1 MSWPVH
7 SLGSLIES
15 DGGVLQTGP
24 FGSQL
29 KQAEYTSDG
38 VPVIMPTDIE
48 NGEVNE
54 RTVARV
60 PETTV
65 ERLSR
70 HKIRAGGIVLPRRGA
85 ITKRAFIRPDQEGW
99 LCGTGCIKIELN
111 GLRIWPRYLYYY
123 LGLKNSVDWLERN
136 AVGSTM
142 LNLSAEIVSRF
153 PMVCPSIPT
162 QRRIADMLSA
172 YDELIENNRRRIAL
186 LEQAARELYREW
198 FVRLRFPGHENT
210 RIVDGLPEGWERRT
224 ITDVCTSFDDGDWIE
239 TKDQGGKDFRLLQ
252 ISNIGNNE
260 FLETRNYRWI
270 TSETFRSLRC
280 NEVLPGDILISRMP
294 KPIGRAWLVYEQR
307 WRMITAVDVTIARPD
322 QSAVDFLYYLY
333 HLNSQMHIARC
344 ELRATGATRPRI
356 SRKTMGELPIF
367 RPPMTLQLTFGQ
379 IASAINEQRNTLAG
393 QNKVVSQARDLLLP
407 RLMSG
412 EVGV

>member
-7 SLGSLIES
+7 SLGTLIES

-29 KQAEYTSDG
+29 KQADYASDG

-70 HKIRAGGIVLPRRGA
+70 HKIRAGCGIVLPRRGA
-85 ITKRAFIRPDQEGW
+85 ITKRAFIRSDQEGW

-111 GLRIWPRYLYYY
+111 GRRIWPRYLYYY

-162 QRRIADMLSA
+162 QRRIADILSA

-210 RIVDGLPEGWERRT
+210 AIVDGVPEEWERVTLDKIGQLRYGKSLKADDR
-224 ITDVCTSFDDGDWIE
+224 IDGDYSVYGSSGVVGTHDTPHVMGPGIIVGRKGNVGNVYWS
-239 TKDQGGKDFRLLQ
+239 DSDFCAIDTVYYVEPSAVTLYLYYTLENMDFINTDAAVPGLNRNLAH
-252 ISNIGNNE
+252 SRK
-260 FLETRNYRWI
+260 FLRPSVAVQDAFNAVAETRH
-270 TSETFRSLRC
+270 
-280 NEVLPGDILISRMP
+280 
-294 KPIGRAWLVYEQR
+294 K
-307 WRMITAVDVTIARPD
+307 
-322 QSAVDFLYYLY
+322 
-333 HLNSQMHIARC
+333 
-344 ELRATGATRPRI
+344 
-356 SRKTMGELPIF
+356 
-367 RPPMTLQLTFGQ
+367 Q
-379 IASAINEQRNTLAG
+379 IALLRKENNSLEY
-393 QNKVVSQARDLLLP
+393 ARDLLLP

-412 EVGV
+412 EVAV